1 MAFGDAVNQ
10 MVRQQCELEYLLT
23 DGLKLMQ
30 EMRKL
35 PAVAKRSGMTIGALV
50 RIIRGEAMTATQ
62 RNLLKQHL
70 VPMLE
75 EIAKD

>member
-1 MAFGDAVNQ
+1 MGFGDIANKAI
-10 MVRQQCELEYLLT
+10 RESIELESLLT
-23 DGLKLMQ
+23 EGLELVQ

-35 PAVAKRSGMTIGALV
+35 PALSKRSGMTIGTLV
-50 RIIRGEAMTATQ
+50 RIIRGEEITATQ

-70 VPMLE
+70 IPMLE